1 MRVLFTF
8 RRYKRG
14 SELYDSRPTDSQEHY
29 LVSPIGYIRTPF
41 VRAQGTPIQG
51 KAAAGTEGIVE
62 LNSGLEHALR
72 DLEHF
77 ERLWLL
83 YLFHHASAPQLVV
96 RPYLDPVEHG
106 VFATRSPARPN
117 RIGMSAVRLLRVE
130 GPRLHVAD
138 VDMLDGTPLLDIKPY
153 VPAFDH
159 FSVSRIGWY
168 AGKSPEGVVADD
180 RFEAAGDTLLISG
193 SKSREQL

>member
-1 MRVLFTF
+1 MPACAFCRDYNHQVNKPMTSTPNQNATTF
-8 RRYKRG
+8 DEGFR
-14 SELYDSRPTDSQEHY
+14 
-29 LVSPIGYIRTPF
+29 VSPIGYIRTPF
-41 VRAQGTPIQG
+41 VRAEGTPIQS
-51 KAAAGTEGIVE
+51 KSSAGTEGVIE
-62 LNSGLEHALR
+62 LNPGLEPATR

-83 YLFHHASAPQLVV
+83 YLFHRASEPRLIV

-117 RIGMSAVRLLRVE
+117 RIGMSVVRLSRVE
-130 GPRLHVAD
+130 GLHLYVTD

-159 FSVSRIGWY
+159 FTVSQVGWY
-168 AGKSPEGVVADD
+168 AGKSPEGVVADS
-180 RFEAAGDTLLISG
+180 RFESDD
-193 SKSREQL
+193 KR